1 MRVIGILGGYALLGL
16 SFLIVVEIL
25 SRKLLNFSLQGV
37 DEIGGYVVA
46 VTGTFGMALAVV
58 SRAHTRIDVLLLRL
72 PGRVQAWLNLLAY
85 VSLGVCA
92 AFTAWMGWRTLSDS
106 LAFGAVSSTP
116 PAGTAV
122 DPAIALACGVGPL
135 RARRALDRSARA
147 ARPAA
152 WHSRGRPRAVAAHAG
167 GRDRGGAAM
176 IDPLGAAVGFVIMLG
191 LMFIGLHVGVA
202 MVATGV
208 LGALVYF
215 GPEVVTAFG
224 PKLWSV
230 MNDFLLT
237 TIPLFVL
244 LGELLLRAGI
254 TRNMYASLSDW
265 LTRLP
270 GGLLHTNIGACALF
284 SAVSGSSVATAATI
298 GTVALDEFKRRA
310 YHEPLVLGTIAAG
323 ATLGILIPP
332 SVNLIIYGALTN
344 TSIGQLF
351 AAGII
356 PGLLLTALFMAIIAV
371 AALLR
376 PALAERETVRA
387 PRAERLGRLKFLLPP
402 LGIFVIV
409 MGAIYGG
416 WATPTEAAALG
427 VVLAF
432 ALAWANGALSFAML
446 HDAFIATI
454 RTSAMLLFIITAAF
468 FLNFIVGLL
477 GVPQALSGVITDL
490 GLTATEMILILVLF
504 YLVMGCFL
512 ETLSMMVGT
521 IPVVMPVVLHLGIDP
536 VWFGIFLVIMM
547 ELALITPPVGMN
559 LYVVQGVR
567 GRGELADVYRGILP
581 FVSVMLLMVAIITVW
596 PGLVM
601 IMPEL
606 LY

>member
-1 MRVIGILGGYALLGL
+1 
-16 SFLIVVEIL
+16 
-25 SRKLLNFSLQGV
+25 
-37 DEIGGYVVA
+37 
-46 VTGTFGMALAVV
+46 
-58 SRAHTRIDVLLLRL
+58 
-72 PGRVQAWLNLLAY
+72 
-85 VSLGVCA
+85 
-92 AFTAWMGWRTLSDS
+92 
-106 LAFGAVSSTP
+106 
-116 PAGTAV
+116 
-122 DPAIALACGVGPL
+122 
-135 RARRALDRSARA
+135 
-147 ARPAA
+147 
-152 WHSRGRPRAVAAHAG
+152 
-167 GRDRGGAAM
+167 M
-176 IDPLGAAVGFVIMLG
+176 IDLTGALIGFVIMLG
-191 LMFIGLHVGVA
+191 LMFIGLHVGIA
-202 MVATGV
+202 MLATGV

-215 GPEVVTAFG
+215 GPPVLLSFG
-224 PKLWSV
+224 TNLWAV

-254 TRNMYASLSDW
+254 TRNMYESLSDW
-265 LTRLP
+265 LSRLP
-270 GGLLHTNIGACALF
+270 GGLLHTNIGACAMF

-351 AAGII
+351 AAGIL
-356 PGLLLTALFMAIIAV
+356 PGILLTLLFMAIIAA

-376 PALAERETVRA
+376 PAIAEQVTDTA
-387 PRAERLGRLKFLLPP
+387 TRAEKLRRLRHLLPP
-402 LGIFVIV
+402 LGIFVVV

-432 ALAWANGALSFAML
+432 GLAAANRALSFGML
-446 HDAFIATI
+446 HAAFIATI
-454 RTSAMLLFIITAAF
+454 KTSAMLLFIITAAF

-477 GVPQALSGVITDL
+477 GVPQAMSRAVTNL
-490 GLTATEMILILVLF
+490 GLNATEMILILVIF

-567 GRGELADVYRGILP
+567 GRGELADVYRGIWP
-581 FVSVMLLMVAIITVW
+581 FVVAMLAMVGLIILWPQIVMSV
-596 PGLVM
+596 
-601 IMPEL
+601 PEAL
-606 LY
+606 F

>member
-1 MRVIGILGGYALLGL
+1 MI
-16 SFLIVVEIL
+16 
-25 SRKLLNFSLQGV
+25 
-37 DEIGGYVVA
+37 D
-46 VTGTFGMALAVV
+46 VTG
-58 SRAHTRIDVLLLRL
+58 
-72 PGRVQAWLNLLAY
+72 
-85 VSLGVCA
+85 A
-92 AFTAWMGWRTLSDS
+92 A
-106 LAFGAVSSTP
+106 
-116 PAGTAV
+116 
-122 DPAIALACGVGPL
+122 I
-135 RARRALDRSARA
+135 
-147 ARPAA
+147 
-152 WHSRGRPRAVAAHAG
+152 
-167 GRDRGGAAM
+167 
-176 IDPLGAAVGFVIMLG
+176 GFLIMLG
-191 LMFIGLHVGVA
+191 LMFIGLHVGIA
-202 MVATGV
+202 MLATGV

-215 GPEVVTAFG
+215 GPPVLLSFG
-224 PKLWSV
+224 TNLWSV

-254 TRNMYASLSDW
+254 TRNMYDSLTDW
-265 LTRLP
+265 LSRLP
-270 GGLLHTNIGACALF
+270 GGLLHTNIGACAMF

-351 AAGII
+351 AAGIV
-356 PGLLLTALFMAIIAV
+356 PGLMMTALFMVVIA
-371 AALLR
+371 AAVLLR
-376 PALAERETVRA
+376 PSLAEPAPPPA
-387 PRAERLGRLKFLLPP
+387 PRAERRARLKFLLPP
-402 LGIFVIV
+402 LAIFVVV

-416 WATPTEAAALG
+416 WATPTEAAAIG
-427 VVLAF
+427 VVMAF
-432 ALAWANGALSFAML
+432 FLAWGNRALSFAML
-446 HDAFIATI
+446 HAAFVATMK
-454 RTSAMLLFIITAAF
+454 TSAMLLFIITAAF

-477 GVPQALSGVITDL
+477 GVPQAMSRVVTDL
-490 GLTATEMILILVLF
+490 GVNATQLILILVVF
-504 YLVMGCFL
+504 YLIMGCFL

-581 FVSVMLLMVAIITVW
+581 FVATMLLMVGLIILW
-596 PGLVM
+596 PDIVM
-601 IMPEL
+601 IVPDV

>member
-1 MRVIGILGGYALLGL
+1 
-16 SFLIVVEIL
+16 
-25 SRKLLNFSLQGV
+25 
-37 DEIGGYVVA
+37 
-46 VTGTFGMALAVV
+46 
-58 SRAHTRIDVLLLRL
+58 
-72 PGRVQAWLNLLAY
+72 
-85 VSLGVCA
+85 
-92 AFTAWMGWRTLSDS
+92 
-106 LAFGAVSSTP
+106 
-116 PAGTAV
+116 
-122 DPAIALACGVGPL
+122 
-135 RARRALDRSARA
+135 
-147 ARPAA
+147 
-152 WHSRGRPRAVAAHAG
+152 
-167 GRDRGGAAM
+167 M
-176 IDPLGAAVGFVIMLG
+176 IDLTGATIGFVIMLG
-191 LMFIGLHVGVA
+191 LMFIGLHVGIA
-202 MVATGV
+202 MLATGV

-215 GPEVVTAFG
+215 GPPVLLSFG
-224 PKLWSV
+224 TNLWAV

-237 TIPLFVL
+237 TIPLFIL

-254 TRNMYASLSDW
+254 TRNMYASLNDW
-265 LTRLP
+265 LSRLP
-270 GGLLHTNIGACALF
+270 GGLLHTNIGACAMF

-298 GTVALDEFKRRA
+298 GTVALDEFKRRD

-351 AAGII
+351 AAGIL
-356 PGLLLTALFMAIIAV
+356 PGVLLTLLFMVIIAA
-371 AALLR
+371 AALWN
-376 PALAERETVRA
+376 PSLAERVSET
-387 PRAERLGRLKFLLPP
+387 PPLGERLSRLRFLLPP
-402 LGIFVIV
+402 LGIFVVV

-432 ALAWANGALSFAML
+432 FLAAANRALSFSML
-446 HDAFIATI
+446 HAAFIATI
-454 RTSAMLLFIITAAF
+454 KTSAMLLFIITAAF

-477 GVPQALSGVITDL
+477 GVPQAMSRAVTAL
-490 GLTATEMILILVLF
+490 GLNATEMILILVLF

-521 IPVVMPVVLHLGIDP
+521 IPIVMPVILHLGIDP

-581 FVSVMLLMVAIITVW
+581 FVAAMLMMVGLIILW
-596 PGLVM
+596 PQIVLV
-601 IMPEL
+601 IPEAL
-606 LY
+606 F

>member
-1 MRVIGILGGYALLGL
+1 
-16 SFLIVVEIL
+16 
-25 SRKLLNFSLQGV
+25 
-37 DEIGGYVVA
+37 
-46 VTGTFGMALAVV
+46 
-58 SRAHTRIDVLLLRL
+58 
-72 PGRVQAWLNLLAY
+72 
-85 VSLGVCA
+85 
-92 AFTAWMGWRTLSDS
+92 
-106 LAFGAVSSTP
+106 
-116 PAGTAV
+116 
-122 DPAIALACGVGPL
+122 
-135 RARRALDRSARA
+135 
-147 ARPAA
+147 
-152 WHSRGRPRAVAAHAG
+152 
-167 GRDRGGAAM
+167 M
-176 IDPLGAAVGFVIMLG
+176 IDPVGSAIGFAIMLG

-202 MVATGV
+202 MLATGI

-215 GPEVVTAFG
+215 GSAVVFSFG
-224 PKLWSV
+224 TNLWSV

-254 TRNMYASLSDW
+254 TRNMYESLSDW

-284 SAVSGSSVATAATI
+284 SSVSGSSVATAATI

-310 YHEPLVLGTIAAG
+310 YNEPLVLGTIAAG

-351 AAGII
+351 AAGLL
-356 PGLLLTALFMAIIAV
+356 PGLMLTGIFMVVIAL

-376 PALAERETVRA
+376 PDLAERTTPAGTRL
-387 PRAERLGRLKFLLPP
+387 ERLARLRFLLPP
-402 LGIFVIV
+402 LGIFVVV

-432 ALAWANGALSFAML
+432 LLAFANGALGFPML
-446 HDAFIATI
+446 HEAFVATMK
-454 RTSAMLLFIITAAF
+454 TSAMLIFIITAAF

-477 GVPQALSGVITDL
+477 GVPQALSGLVTDL
-490 GLTATEMILILVLF
+490 GVNATQMLLILVVF
-504 YLVMGCFL
+504 YLIMGCFL

-559 LYVVQGVR
+559 LYVVHGVR

-581 FVSVMLLMVAIITVW
+581 FVSAMLLMIGLIMVW
-596 PGLVM
+596 PQIVM
-601 IMPEL
+601 FLPGL

>member
-1 MRVIGILGGYALLGL
+1 M
-16 SFLIVVEIL
+16 
-25 SRKLLNFSLQGV
+25 
-37 DEIGGYVVA
+37 
-46 VTGTFGMALAVV
+46 
-58 SRAHTRIDVLLLRL
+58 IDM
-72 PGRVQAWLNLLAY
+72 
-85 VSLGVCA
+85 
-92 AFTAWMGWRTLSDS
+92 T
-106 LAFGAVSSTP
+106 
-116 PAGTAV
+116 
-122 DPAIALACGVGPL
+122 
-135 RARRALDRSARA
+135 
-147 ARPAA
+147 
-152 WHSRGRPRAVAAHAG
+152 
-167 GRDRGGAAM
+167 GAA
-176 IDPLGAAVGFVIMLG
+176 IGFVIMLG

-202 MVATGV
+202 MIATGV

-215 GPEVVTAFG
+215 GPPVLLSFG
-224 PKLWSV
+224 TNLWSV

-254 TRNMYASLSDW
+254 TRNMYESLSDW
-265 LTRLP
+265 LSRLP
-270 GGLLHTNIGACALF
+270 GGLLHTNIGACAMF

-298 GTVALDEFKRRA
+298 GTVALDEFKRRT

-351 AAGII
+351 AAGIL
-356 PGLLLTALFMAIIAV
+356 PGILLTVLFMVIIAA
-371 AALLR
+371 AALWKPSIAEQVTQIR
-376 PALAERETVRA
+376 PS
-387 PRAERLGRLKFLLPP
+387 AERLRRLRYLLPP
-402 LGIFVIV
+402 FGIFVVV

-432 ALAWANGALSFAML
+432 FLAAANRALSFSML
-446 HDAFIATI
+446 HAAFVATMK
-454 RTSAMLLFIITAAF
+454 TSAMLLFIITAAF

-477 GVPQALSGVITDL
+477 GVPQAMSRAVTSL
-490 GLTATEMILILVLF
+490 GLNPTQMILILVLF

-521 IPVVMPVVLHLGIDP
+521 IPVVMPVILHLGIDP

-559 LYVVQGVR
+559 LYVVQSVR

-581 FVSVMLLMVAIITVW
+581 FVAAMLMMIGLIILWPQIVMVL
-596 PGLVM
+596 
-601 IMPEL
+601 PEAL
-606 LY
+606 F

>member
-1 MRVIGILGGYALLGL
+1 M
-16 SFLIVVEIL
+16 
-25 SRKLLNFSLQGV
+25 
-37 DEIGGYVVA
+37 
-46 VTGTFGMALAVV
+46 
-58 SRAHTRIDVLLLRL
+58 IDM
-72 PGRVQAWLNLLAY
+72 
-85 VSLGVCA
+85 
-92 AFTAWMGWRTLSDS
+92 T
-106 LAFGAVSSTP
+106 
-116 PAGTAV
+116 
-122 DPAIALACGVGPL
+122 
-135 RARRALDRSARA
+135 
-147 ARPAA
+147 
-152 WHSRGRPRAVAAHAG
+152 
-167 GRDRGGAAM
+167 GAA
-176 IDPLGAAVGFVIMLG
+176 IGFVIMLG

-202 MVATGV
+202 MLATGV

-215 GPEVVTAFG
+215 GPPVLLSFG
-224 PKLWSV
+224 TNLWSV

-254 TRNMYASLSDW
+254 TRNMYESLSDW
-265 LTRLP
+265 LSRLP
-270 GGLLHTNIGACALF
+270 GGLLHTNIGACAMF

-298 GTVALDEFKRRA
+298 GTVALDEFKRRT

-351 AAGII
+351 AAGIL
-356 PGLLLTALFMAIIAV
+356 PGILLTVLFMVIIAA
-371 AALLR
+371 AALWK
-376 PALAERETVRA
+376 PSIAEQVTQV
-387 PRAERLGRLKFLLPP
+387 PLRAERLRRLRYLLPP
-402 LGIFVIV
+402 LGIFVVV

-432 ALAWANGALSFAML
+432 FLAAANRALSFSML
-446 HDAFIATI
+446 HAAFVATMK
-454 RTSAMLLFIITAAF
+454 TSAMLLFIITAAF

-477 GVPQALSGVITDL
+477 GVPQAMSRAVTSL
-490 GLTATEMILILVLF
+490 GLNSTQMILILVLF

-521 IPVVMPVVLHLGIDP
+521 IPVVMPVILHLGIDP

-559 LYVVQGVR
+559 LYVVQSVR

-581 FVSVMLLMVAIITVW
+581 FVAAMLMMIGMIILWPQIVMVL
-596 PGLVM
+596 
-601 IMPEL
+601 PEAL
-606 LY
+606 F

>member
-1 MRVIGILGGYALLGL
+1 
-16 SFLIVVEIL
+16 
-25 SRKLLNFSLQGV
+25 
-37 DEIGGYVVA
+37 
-46 VTGTFGMALAVV
+46 
-58 SRAHTRIDVLLLRL
+58 
-72 PGRVQAWLNLLAY
+72 
-85 VSLGVCA
+85 
-92 AFTAWMGWRTLSDS
+92 
-106 LAFGAVSSTP
+106 
-116 PAGTAV
+116 
-122 DPAIALACGVGPL
+122 
-135 RARRALDRSARA
+135 
-147 ARPAA
+147 
-152 WHSRGRPRAVAAHAG
+152 
-167 GRDRGGAAM
+167 M
-176 IDPLGAAVGFVIMLG
+176 IDPVGSAIGFAIMLG

-202 MVATGV
+202 MLATGI

-215 GPEVVTAFG
+215 GPAVVFSFG
-224 PKLWSV
+224 TNLWSV

-254 TRNMYASLSDW
+254 TRNMYESLSDW

-284 SAVSGSSVATAATI
+284 SSVSGSSVATAATI

-310 YHEPLVLGTIAAG
+310 YNEPLVLGTIAAG

-351 AAGII
+351 AAGLL
-356 PGLLLTALFMAIIAV
+356 PGLMLTGIFMVVIAL

-376 PALAERETVRA
+376 PDLAERTTPAGTRL
-387 PRAERLGRLKFLLPP
+387 ERLARLRFLLPP
-402 LGIFVIV
+402 LGIFVVV

-432 ALAWANGALSFAML
+432 LLAFANGALGFPML
-446 HDAFIATI
+446 HEAFMATMK
-454 RTSAMLLFIITAAF
+454 TSAMLIFIITAAF
-468 FLNFIVGLL
+468 FLNFVVGLL
-477 GVPQALSGVITDL
+477 GVPQALSGLVTDL
-490 GLTATEMILILVLF
+490 GVNATQMLLILVVF
-504 YLVMGCFL
+504 YLIMGCFL

-559 LYVVQGVR
+559 LYVVHGVR

-581 FVSVMLLMVAIITVW
+581 FVSAMLLMIGLIMVW
-596 PGLVM
+596 PQIVM
-601 IMPEL
+601 FLPGL

>member
-1 MRVIGILGGYALLGL
+1 
-16 SFLIVVEIL
+16 
-25 SRKLLNFSLQGV
+25 
-37 DEIGGYVVA
+37 
-46 VTGTFGMALAVV
+46 
-58 SRAHTRIDVLLLRL
+58 
-72 PGRVQAWLNLLAY
+72 
-85 VSLGVCA
+85 
-92 AFTAWMGWRTLSDS
+92 
-106 LAFGAVSSTP
+106 
-116 PAGTAV
+116 
-122 DPAIALACGVGPL
+122 
-135 RARRALDRSARA
+135 
-147 ARPAA
+147 
-152 WHSRGRPRAVAAHAG
+152 
-167 GRDRGGAAM
+167 M
-176 IDPLGAAVGFVIMLG
+176 IDPIGSVIGFVIMLG
-191 LMFIGLHVGVA
+191 LMFIGLHVGIA
-202 MVATGV
+202 MLLTGI

-215 GPEVVTAFG
+215 GPPVLLSYGTN
-224 PKLWSV
+224 LWAV

-254 TRNMYASLSDW
+254 TRNMYDSLSDW
-265 LTRLP
+265 LARLP

-298 GTVALDEFKRRA
+298 GTVALDEFERRN
-310 YHEPLVLGTIAAG
+310 YNEPLVLGTIAAG

-351 AAGII
+351 AAGIL
-356 PGLLLTALFMAIIAV
+356 PGLMLTGIFMVIIAI

-376 PALAERETVRA
+376 PDLAERETFRA
-387 PRAERLGRLKFLLPP
+387 PLADRLRRLSFLVPP
-402 LGIFVIV
+402 ILIFVVV

-432 ALAWANGALSFAML
+432 GLAWWNGALSFGML
-446 HDAFIATI
+446 HSAFVSTV

-477 GVPQALSGVITDL
+477 GVPQALSAVVTDL
-490 GLTATEMILILVLF
+490 GLNAVEMIFILVIF
-504 YLVMGCFL
+504 YLIMGCFL

-581 FVSVMLLMVAIITVW
+581 FVGAMLLMVALIVIW
-596 PGLVM
+596 PQIVM
-601 IMPEL
+601 LLPEL

>member
-1 MRVIGILGGYALLGL
+1 
-16 SFLIVVEIL
+16 
-25 SRKLLNFSLQGV
+25 
-37 DEIGGYVVA
+37 
-46 VTGTFGMALAVV
+46 
-58 SRAHTRIDVLLLRL
+58 
-72 PGRVQAWLNLLAY
+72 
-85 VSLGVCA
+85 
-92 AFTAWMGWRTLSDS
+92 
-106 LAFGAVSSTP
+106 
-116 PAGTAV
+116 
-122 DPAIALACGVGPL
+122 
-135 RARRALDRSARA
+135 
-147 ARPAA
+147 
-152 WHSRGRPRAVAAHAG
+152 
-167 GRDRGGAAM
+167 M
-176 IDPLGAAVGFVIMLG
+176 IDPVGSAIGFAIMLG

-202 MVATGV
+202 MLATGI

-215 GPEVVTAFG
+215 GPAVVFSFG
-224 PKLWSV
+224 TNLWSV

-254 TRNMYASLSDW
+254 TRNMYESLSDW

-284 SAVSGSSVATAATI
+284 SSVSGSSVATAATI

-310 YHEPLVLGTIAAG
+310 YNEPLVLGTIAAG

-351 AAGII
+351 AAGLL
-356 PGLLLTALFMAIIAV
+356 PGLMLTGIFMVVIAL

-376 PALAERETVRA
+376 PDLAERTTPAGTRL
-387 PRAERLGRLKFLLPP
+387 ERLARLRFLLPP
-402 LGIFVIV
+402 LGIFVVV

-432 ALAWANGALSFAML
+432 LLAFANGALGFPML
-446 HDAFIATI
+446 HEAFVATMK
-454 RTSAMLLFIITAAF
+454 TSAMLIFIITAAF

-477 GVPQALSGVITDL
+477 GVPQALSGLVTDL
-490 GLTATEMILILVLF
+490 GVNATQMLLILVVF
-504 YLVMGCFL
+504 YLIMGCFL

-559 LYVVQGVR
+559 LYVVHGVR

-581 FVSVMLLMVAIITVW
+581 FVSAMLLMIGLIMVW
-596 PGLVM
+596 PQIVM
-601 IMPEL
+601 FLPGL

>member
-1 MRVIGILGGYALLGL
+1 M
-16 SFLIVVEIL
+16 
-25 SRKLLNFSLQGV
+25 
-37 DEIGGYVVA
+37 
-46 VTGTFGMALAVV
+46 
-58 SRAHTRIDVLLLRL
+58 IDM
-72 PGRVQAWLNLLAY
+72 
-85 VSLGVCA
+85 
-92 AFTAWMGWRTLSDS
+92 T
-106 LAFGAVSSTP
+106 
-116 PAGTAV
+116 
-122 DPAIALACGVGPL
+122 
-135 RARRALDRSARA
+135 
-147 ARPAA
+147 
-152 WHSRGRPRAVAAHAG
+152 
-167 GRDRGGAAM
+167 GAA
-176 IDPLGAAVGFVIMLG
+176 IGFVIMLG

-202 MVATGV
+202 MIATGV

-215 GPEVVTAFG
+215 GPPVLLSFG
-224 PKLWSV
+224 TNLWSV

-254 TRNMYASLSDW
+254 TRNMYESLSDW
-265 LTRLP
+265 LSRLP
-270 GGLLHTNIGACALF
+270 GGLLHTNIGACAMF

-298 GTVALDEFKRRA
+298 GTVALDEFKRRT

-351 AAGII
+351 AAGIL
-356 PGLLLTALFMAIIAV
+356 PGILLTVLFMVIIAA
-371 AALLR
+371 AALWK
-376 PALAERETVRA
+376 PSIAEQVTQV
-387 PRAERLGRLKFLLPP
+387 PLRAERLRRLRYLLPP
-402 LGIFVIV
+402 LGIFVVV

-432 ALAWANGALSFAML
+432 FLAAANRALSFSML
-446 HDAFIATI
+446 HAAFVATMK
-454 RTSAMLLFIITAAF
+454 TSAMLLFIITAAF

-477 GVPQALSGVITDL
+477 GVPQAMSRAVTSL
-490 GLTATEMILILVLF
+490 GLNSTQMILILVLF

-521 IPVVMPVVLHLGIDP
+521 IPVVMPVILHLGIDP

-559 LYVVQGVR
+559 LYVVQSVR

-581 FVSVMLLMVAIITVW
+581 FVAAMLMMIGMIILWPQIVMVL
-596 PGLVM
+596 
-601 IMPEL
+601 PEAL
-606 LY
+606 F

>member
-1 MRVIGILGGYALLGL
+1 M
-16 SFLIVVEIL
+16 
-25 SRKLLNFSLQGV
+25 
-37 DEIGGYVVA
+37 
-46 VTGTFGMALAVV
+46 
-58 SRAHTRIDVLLLRL
+58 IDM
-72 PGRVQAWLNLLAY
+72 
-85 VSLGVCA
+85 
-92 AFTAWMGWRTLSDS
+92 T
-106 LAFGAVSSTP
+106 
-116 PAGTAV
+116 
-122 DPAIALACGVGPL
+122 
-135 RARRALDRSARA
+135 
-147 ARPAA
+147 
-152 WHSRGRPRAVAAHAG
+152 
-167 GRDRGGAAM
+167 GAA
-176 IDPLGAAVGFVIMLG
+176 IGFVIMLG

-202 MVATGV
+202 MLATGV

-215 GPEVVTAFG
+215 GPPVLLSFG
-224 PKLWSV
+224 TNLWSV

-254 TRNMYASLSDW
+254 TRNMYESLSDW
-265 LTRLP
+265 LSRLP
-270 GGLLHTNIGACALF
+270 GGLLHTNIGACAIF

-298 GTVALDEFKRRA
+298 GTVALDEFKRRT

-351 AAGII
+351 AAGIL
-356 PGLLLTALFMAIIAV
+356 PGILLTVLFMVIIAA
-371 AALLR
+371 AALWK
-376 PALAERETVRA
+376 PSIAEQVTQV
-387 PRAERLGRLKFLLPP
+387 PLRAERLRRLRYLLPP
-402 LGIFVIV
+402 LGIFVVV

-432 ALAWANGALSFAML
+432 FLAAANRALSFSML
-446 HDAFIATI
+446 HAAFVATMK
-454 RTSAMLLFIITAAF
+454 TSAMLLFIITAAF

-477 GVPQALSGVITDL
+477 GVPQAMSRAVTSL
-490 GLTATEMILILVLF
+490 GLNSTQMILILVLF

-521 IPVVMPVVLHLGIDP
+521 IPVVMPVILHLGIDP

-559 LYVVQGVR
+559 LYVVQSVR

-581 FVSVMLLMVAIITVW
+581 FVAAMLMMIGLIILWPQIVMVL
-596 PGLVM
+596 
-601 IMPEL
+601 PEAL
-606 LY
+606 F

>member
-1 MRVIGILGGYALLGL
+1 
-16 SFLIVVEIL
+16 
-25 SRKLLNFSLQGV
+25 
-37 DEIGGYVVA
+37 
-46 VTGTFGMALAVV
+46 
-58 SRAHTRIDVLLLRL
+58 
-72 PGRVQAWLNLLAY
+72 
-85 VSLGVCA
+85 
-92 AFTAWMGWRTLSDS
+92 
-106 LAFGAVSSTP
+106 
-116 PAGTAV
+116 
-122 DPAIALACGVGPL
+122 
-135 RARRALDRSARA
+135 
-147 ARPAA
+147 
-152 WHSRGRPRAVAAHAG
+152 
-167 GRDRGGAAM
+167 M
-176 IDPLGAAVGFVIMLG
+176 IDLTGATIGFVIMLG
-191 LMFIGLHVGVA
+191 LMFIGLHVGIA
-202 MVATGV
+202 MLATGV

-215 GPEVVTAFG
+215 GPPVLLSFG
-224 PKLWSV
+224 TNLWAV

-237 TIPLFVL
+237 TIPLFIL

-254 TRNMYASLSDW
+254 TRNMYASLNDW
-265 LTRLP
+265 LSRLP
-270 GGLLHTNIGACALF
+270 GGLLHTNIGACAMF

-298 GTVALDEFKRRA
+298 GTVALDEFKRRD

-351 AAGII
+351 AAGIL
-356 PGLLLTALFMAIIAV
+356 PGVLLTLLFMVIIA
-371 AALLR
+371 AAVLWN
-376 PALAERETVRA
+376 PSLAERVSET
-387 PRAERLGRLKFLLPP
+387 PPLSERLSRLRFLLPP
-402 LGIFVIV
+402 LGIFVVV

-432 ALAWANGALSFAML
+432 FLAAANRALSFSML
-446 HDAFIATI
+446 HAAFIATI
-454 RTSAMLLFIITAAF
+454 KTSAMLLFIITAAF

-477 GVPQALSGVITDL
+477 GVPQAMSRAVTAL
-490 GLTATEMILILVLF
+490 GLNATEMILILVLF

-521 IPVVMPVVLHLGIDP
+521 IPIVMPVILHLGIDP

-581 FVSVMLLMVAIITVW
+581 FVAAMLMMVGLIILW
-596 PGLVM
+596 PQIVLV
-601 IMPEL
+601 IPEAL
-606 LY
+606 F